1 MARVST
7 KTQGTLGAVVIVLA
21 VIGMAIQV
29 AASIPPAVWVVGL
42 VCIGAGFVFHVRHR
56 AKVTEQQRI
65 ARDHAEAAERRELD
79 AHLAKHSR
87 TLSVRYAGLAA
98 ANGYGTP
105 DAPAWAKEVQRFADS
120 VGFRPAFLA
129 PELVHAI
136 VTAHVETHRDQP
148 SSPQAVTWTADAM
161 NDPMAFEQACASQ
174 LRALGWDAN
183 ATGGSG
189 DQGIDVQARKGGVR
203 VVLQCKLYSQAV
215 GNGAVQEALSG
226 KAFAKAHIA
235 AVVSNAGF
243 TRKAHELA
251 AATGVMLLHHTELGR
266 IDDKA
271 LRLKQA
277 YAARKAAAAP
287 VVTNEPSGTPVE
299 RGLMGNVRKSA

>member
-1 MARVST
+1 MVRVSV
-7 KTQGTLGAVVIVLA
+7 KSQGSFSGPGAVGAGVVVAFLA
-21 VIGMAIQV
+21 IT
-29 AASIPPAVWVVGL
+29 IPPAVWVVL
-42 VCIGAGFVFHVRHR
+42 VVCVGAGVVFYIRHKTR
-56 AKVTEQQRI
+56 KAEQDRI
-65 ARDHAEAAERRELD
+65 AREQAEAAERRELD
-79 AHLAKHSR
+79 THLAKHSR

-105 DAPAWAKEVQRFADS
+105 DAPAWAKEIQRFADS

-129 PELVHAI
+129 PEMVHAL
-136 VTAHVETHRDQP
+136 VTAHVEAQRQQP
-148 SSPQAVTWTADAM
+148 SSPQPSAWPAEAM
-161 NDPMAFEQACASQ
+161 NDPMAFEHACADQ

-183 ATGGSG
+183 TTGGSG

-251 AATGVMLLHHTELGR
+251 AATGVMLLHHTELAR
-266 IDDKA
+266 IDEQA
-271 LRLKQA
+271 LRLRQA

-287 VVTNEPSGTPVE
+287 VTASEPAGTPVE
-299 RGLMGNVRKSA
+299 RGIMGNVRKSA